1 MRPYTDNEN
10 TWHRNSRAPLNHSID
25 ESWPT
30 PAQIE
35 YHRRNAEIIR
45 AQAIGETMRMT
56 SAFIRD
62 SWRKLRGLSSKNRS
76 NTVEP
81 GATA

>member
-1 MRPYTDNEN
+1 MRPYTENEN
-10 TWHRNSRAPLNHSID
+10 TWLSNSRAPLNHSID

-35 YHRRNAEIIR
+35 FHRRHAEIIR
-45 AQAIGETMRMT
+45 AQAVGEAMRMT
-56 SAFIRD
+56 SAFIRG
-62 SWRKLRGLSSKNRS
+62 SWRKLRGLSAKVRS
-76 NTVEP
+76 HTMKP

>member
-1 MRPYTDNEN
+1 MWPYTDNEN
-10 TWHRNSRAPLNHSID
+10 SWLRSSRAPLNRSID

-35 YHRRNAEIIR
+35 HHRRNAEIIR
-45 AQAIGETMRMT
+45 AQAIGDSMRMT
-56 SAFIRD
+56 SAFIRG
-62 SWRKLRGLSSKNRS
+62 SWRKLRGLSAKVRS
-76 NTVEP
+76 HTVKP